1 MRRNRD
7 IAPGAAGPT
16 AAGTDKAA
24 GMGWLDL
31 GALMFAS
38 AAIGVAVTS
47 IMTGVGTSAW
57 VVMAACT
64 LAFSGTGE
72 VAYAS
77 VIASGGGLTAAL
89 AAALLVSSRFGLL
102 AMSTIGRWKAPWW
115 ERVAMAHF
123 TSEIAV
129 AGAIERA
136 PQGERVARRTF
147 WQLCLAPTA
156 GWIIGSGI
164 GLLLGD
170 VVGDTSRIGLDAVFP
185 ASFVGA
191 VVGGLR
197 RRDSA
202 VAVVLGATAAL
213 ALTPLLPAGLPV
225 LIAAGASVVALAA
238 PATGWRRTPTKPEA
252 NKDRSA

>member
-1 MRRNRD
+1 M
-7 IAPGAAGPT
+7 
-16 AAGTDKAA
+16 TDTHEKAA
-24 GMGWLDL
+24 AMGWLDL

-47 IMTGVGTSAW
+47 IMTGIGTSPW

-77 VIASGGGLTAAL
+77 VIASGGGLSAAL

-115 ERVAMAHF
+115 ERIAMAHL

-136 PQGERVARRTF
+136 PQGERVARRAF

-191 VVGGLR
+191 VVSGLR

-202 VAVVLGATAAL
+202 VAVVLGGTAAL
-213 ALTPLLPAGLPV
+213 TFTPLLPAGLPV
-225 LIAAGASVVALAA
+225 LIAAGASVVALCA
-238 PATGWRRTPTKPEA
+238 PATGWRRTPTDVKEQGTSGEA
-252 NKDRSA
+252 DGAEEGAR